1 MKGLKVK
8 IDNRQQLLALLA
20 IAAVA
25 LFAADKVV
33 IRPLTQVWKERAR
46 RVTELRQK
54 VDEGTQLQQ
63 RQQMLRGRWEQM
75 RTNTL
80 PNNLSQA
87 EQQVLA
93 AFDRW
98 SQDSRISIT
107 SISPQW
113 KNDADE
119 FVTLQCRVDASG
131 SLATL
136 TRFLHDIERDPLALR
151 LETVEITSRDTEG
164 QQLTLGLQVSGL
176 VLTGQAN
183 EP

>member
-1 MKGLKVK
+1 MK
-8 IDNRQQLLALLA
+8 INNRQQWLAVLA

-25 LFAADKVV
+25 LFAADKIL
-33 IRPLTQVWKERAR
+33 IRPLTQFWKERSR
-46 RVTELRQK
+46 RLVELRQK

-63 RQQMLRGRWEQM
+63 RQQVLRGRWEQM

-113 KNDADE
+113 KNDADD
-119 FVTLQCRVDASG
+119 FMTLQCRVDASG
-131 SLATL
+131 NLGTL
-136 TRFLHDIERDPLALR
+136 TRFLHDVERDPLALR
-151 LETVEITSRDTEG
+151 LETVEITSRDNEG

-176 VLTGQAN
+176 VLTGTGK
-183 EP
+183 EL